1 MTEKSRKGLALRSG
15 NALLTSGKLTGDR
28 IIMQAQLGLIGTG
41 MLGGAIARRL
51 LTAGYVTPDVLALA
65 NRSGSAKGFEDW
77 PGVRI
82 VTDMQALADG
92 CDTILLAAPPAAADG
107 LRIEAG
113 DRLVVS
119 VMAGVSLA
127 QLSAMTGSPHVVRA
141 MSSPAAEI
149 GLAYSPWTAAEAVNA
164 DDRAI
169 VSRLFSACGT
179 TDEVSDES
187 QIECFTALT
196 GPVPGF
202 VAFFADAMVRYAV
215 EAGIDER
222 TATRAIRQLFR
233 AGGTML
239 AEGDMTPGD
248 HVQEMIDYAGT
259 TAAGLVAMQE
269 LGISDLIAKGLDAA
283 VEKTRSIA

>member
-1 MTEKSRKGLALRSG
+1 MAQL
-15 NALLTSGKLTGDR
+15 
-28 IIMQAQLGLIGTG
+28 QLGLIGTG
-41 MLGGAIARRL
+41 MLGGAIARQL
-51 LTAGYVTPDVLALA
+51 LASGYVAPDGLLLA
-65 NRSGSAKGFEDW
+65 NRSASAKGFADW
-77 PGVRI
+77 PGIRV
-82 VTDMQALADG
+82 VADMQALAEA
-92 CDTILLAAPPAAADG
+92 CDTILLAMPPAAASG
-107 LRIEAG
+107 FSIEAG
-113 DRLVVS
+113 NRLVIS

-164 DDRAI
+164 DDRAV
-169 VSRLFSACGT
+169 VSGLFSACGT
-179 TDEVSDES
+179 TDEVDDER

-222 TATRAIRQLFR
+222 TATRAIRQLFL

-239 AEGDMTPGD
+239 AEGQMTPED
-248 HVQEMIDYAGT
+248 HVREMVDYAGT
-259 TAAGLVAMQE
+259 TAAGLVAMRD

-283 VEKTRSIA
+283 VEKTRGIA